1 MLYQKNQKI
10 QTLKLAENMA
20 KTKEFW
26 TEKNININPTSKIIS
41 TSNDHTNSPFLKKY
55 RLLYNRVPT
64 DNKELRC
71 LHAAINNGIINDSM
85 IVITPEIIII
95 CTKKLKPGKDD
106 GDMSFKSDH
115 LIHGGHQLH
124 VVLSTLVNT
133 MLIHVYTPSVLL
145 KSTICQLK
153 KIIKPRYR
161 VVTITG
167 EFLYSIVFVNC
178 MIM

>member
-1 MLYQKNQKI
+1 MESL
-10 QTLKLAENMA
+10 
-20 KTKEFW
+20 
-26 TEKNININPTSKIIS
+26 
-41 TSNDHTNSPFLKKY
+41 
-55 RLLYNRVPT
+55 
-64 DNKELRC
+64 
-71 LHAAINNGIINDSM
+71 M
-85 IVITPEIIII
+85 IVIIPEIIII
-95 CTKKLKPGKDD
+95 CTKKLKSGKDD

-124 VVLSTLVNT
+124 VLLSMLFNT
-133 MLIHVYTPSVLL
+133 MLIHGYTPSVLL
-145 KSTICQLK
+145 KSTICQFQ